1 MNQYHIKSGDT
12 LVNNGSSFQFFL
24 KMYIHEKKLPK

>member
-12 LVNNGSSFQFFL
+12 LVNNGSSFEFFL
-24 KMYIHEKKLPK
+24 KIYIQ